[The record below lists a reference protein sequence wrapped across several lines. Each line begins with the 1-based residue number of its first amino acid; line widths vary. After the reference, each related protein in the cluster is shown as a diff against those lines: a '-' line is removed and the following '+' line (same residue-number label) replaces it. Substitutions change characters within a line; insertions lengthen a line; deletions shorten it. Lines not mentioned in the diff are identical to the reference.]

1 MEIFYSLIK
10 EVYFLEIIF
19 TSILTDIRSF
29 INRQES

>member
-19 TSILTDIRSF
+19 TPFLTDIRSF